1 MKGYVKVFGI
11 ELTAWQWE
19 IIGVIPF
26 LMFAYM
32 GICTYLTSPSTS
44 LILIPSAALILILI
58 PSAALILFSISDVI
72 SVYIKEKL
80 GYFDDEY

>member
-44 LILIPSAALILILI
+44 LILIPSAALIL
-58 PSAALILFSISDVI
+58 FSISDVI